1 MRTIPQDYEAKHS
14 LTVTQAMTVDFEQN
28 EPGLGK
34 LHPVYA
40 TYWLGKHVEL
50 VSRKLTLAFLEEH
63 EEGIGFELNIKH
75 IASALPGMTINLT
88 ATHQKTQNT
97 RVYISCVAHNELGDK
112 IAEATTTQVIL
123 PKEDLN
129 SKFKTLE
136 ERWAKHK
143 QTRVS

>member
-1 MRTIPQDYEAKHS
+1 MKPIPQGYEAKHS
-14 LTVTQAMTVDFEQN
+14 LTVTQTMTVDFEQN
-28 EPGLGK
+28 EPKLGK

-40 TYWLGKHVEL
+40 SYWLGKHIEL
-50 VSRKLTLAFLEEH
+50 VSRKLTLDFLEEH
-63 EEGIGFELNIKH
+63 EEGIGFELNLKH
-75 IASALPGMTINLT
+75 IASTLPGMSVTLT
-88 ATHQKTQNT
+88 ATHQKTKKN

-123 PKEDLN
+123 PKETLD

-143 QTRVS
+143 QR

>member
-1 MRTIPQDYEAKHS
+1 MKTIPQAYEVKHS
-14 LTVTQAMTVDFEQN
+14 LTVTRAMTVDFEQN
-28 EPGLGK
+28 EAGLGK
-34 LHPVYA
+34 LHQVYA

-63 EEGIGFELNIKH
+63 EEGIGFELTVKH
-75 IASALPGMTINLT
+75 IASALPGMTVDLT

-123 PKEDLN
+123 PKNKLAA
-129 SKFKTLE
+129 KFKTLE
-136 ERWAKHK
+136 ERWAQHK
-143 QTRVS
+143 KTRAS